1 SNGQSENTITVT
13 IRTDRAYAQFKS
25 DIKKHQLTRL
35 IDLRKDYTLSWDA
48 DKNKING
55 RASDEGLAWIENGKT
70 LVYRYDPD
78 SGATFNTKDVLE
90 LLKATVNADVAKANP
105 QLRKELLGTEYQGV
119 TYEGK
124 NGAAT
129 RSHVGYIV
137 DKNGEPIGVLN
148 LSKLNGSSYGGFA
161 KPVDNSNMKMG

>member
-1 SNGQSENTITVT
+1 
-13 IRTDRAYAQFKS
+13 
-25 DIKKHQLTRL
+25 
-35 IDLRKDYTLSWDA
+35 
-48 DKNKING
+48 
-55 RASDEGLAWIENGKT
+55 
-70 LVYRYDPD
+70 
-78 SGATFNTKDVLE
+78 TKDVLE

-148 LSKLNGSSYGGFA
+148 LS
-161 KPVDNSNMKMG
+161 